1 MVRGITA
8 TAAVMGPP
16 RSSGPCPAMM
26 LESQDGRKARL
37 HAICS
42 SWCTPELCQHA
53 WLPAVSRLVLCCLE
67 AVPGRP
73 GLTTDAAAARRS
85 CATACARCARQGWC
99 PPSTRPTRQHRAPW
113 WTSALVSARS
123 SCLETCQ
130 ESARHAVPCLGIHTA
145 KLGRRTGLR
154 ACSMHQALRGSCAG
168 PSVQTRPPAPRFAD
182 LMDLSRD
189 RSRLDFFLRPATSA
203 PPAPAR
209 QGPGAAPAARGCG
222 AAAAL
227 EHSPSAPPLG
237 ELVGRP
243 ADAPKCGGGACALQ
257 ADCTAS
263 GGCRGV
269 RGNAPAV
276 AVSGADAGIGCVGGS
291 GAPSLRSMD
300 ERADVAHGREE
311 WPPDAAAS
319 PDSWASE
326 DEGAEEGWGPRT
338 GCAVEAACADS
349 GAGEA
354 EARRQACAP
363 AAADA
368 CAAAPPTRAS
378 TVRASAAGD
387 VDGMSR
393 GACATSAGAAS
404 EPAVRAEPCSAGA
417 DARPAPAVPDEEVD
431 LAGVDMA
438 EQQRLWAAV
447 EARRALT
454 AARCGDAQGGPGS
467 SHRPQPAA
475 EGGCGQGGPILGCRR
490 NSGETPGSPGRQ
502 GCTALRPSKRAQ
514 EKVGAPCNDGKRRQL
529 TLGSFFV
536 RGPRQ

>member
-1 MVRGITA
+1 M
-8 TAAVMGPP
+8 
-16 RSSGPCPAMM
+16 
-26 LESQDGRKARL
+26 
-37 HAICS
+37 
-42 SWCTPELCQHA
+42 
-53 WLPAVSRLVLCCLE
+53 SR
-67 AVPGRP
+67 
-73 GLTTDAAAARRS
+73 
-85 CATACARCARQGWC
+85 
-99 PPSTRPTRQHRAPW
+99 
-113 WTSALVSARS
+113 
-123 SCLETCQ
+123 
-130 ESARHAVPCLGIHTA
+130 
-145 KLGRRTGLR
+145 
-154 ACSMHQALRGSCAG
+154 
-168 PSVQTRPPAPRFAD
+168 RFAD

-189 RSRLDFFLRPATSA
+189 RSRLDFFLRPAASA

-209 QGPGAAPAARGCG
+209 QGPSAASAARGLS

-227 EHSPSAPPLG
+227 DHSPSAPPLG
-237 ELVGRP
+237 ELVGP
-243 ADAPKCGGGACALQ
+243 VDAPKGCVAPRVIQ

-263 GGCRGV
+263 GGCGGARGD
-269 RGNAPAV
+269 APGAAV
-276 AVSGADAGIGCVGGS
+276 LGADAGIGCVGGS
-291 GAPSLRSMD
+291 GAPSSRSMD

-311 WPPDAAAS
+311 WPPNAAAS

-326 DEGAEEGWGPRT
+326 DWGAEEGWGPRAS
-338 GCAVEAACADS
+338 CAVEATCADS

-387 VDGMSR
+387 GDGMSR

-417 DARPAPAVPDEEVD
+417 DARPAPAVPEVEVD

-438 EQQRLWAAV
+438 EQQRLWPAV
-447 EARRALT
+447 EARRALA
-454 AARCGDAQGGPGS
+454 AARCGGARGGPGS

-490 NSGETPGSPGRQ
+490 NSGETPE

-514 EKVGAPCNDGKRRQL
+514 GKVGAPCNDGKRRQL